1 MKKILMLVAICF
13 VAIVLIG
20 NCTKKESIEWV
31 QYEVESGDTVCD
43 IAIRFTPKGI
53 DYRKTEYAIMQKSNI
68 EDATI
73 YTGQTIL
80 VPVYK

>member
-1 MKKILMLVAICF
+1 MKKILMLVALCF

-43 IAIRFTPKGI
+43 LAIRFTPNHI
-53 DYRKTEYAIMQKSNI
+53 DYRKTEYYIIKKSNI